1 MLFGRM
7 YPSTAAGLGAIRG
20 LTFCGRNDMV
30 VLVSWHRP
38 FAEPTE
44 LPEGKKLFTLR
55 DAALYITKLPKPST
69 MPQSGRRL
77 WRRSCWLSN
86 VMGQPCSRELVL
98 CGRSTGTSSA
108 CSTPTGKTRIGD
120 VGSWRGIDET
130 DHPGVRLIHRALHEC
145 RPLRYHAHVRVSLRV
160 ACGDRIHVHDDRPR
174 LPLPR
179 C

>member
-7 YPSTAAGLGAIRG
+7 YPGTAAGLGAIRG

-30 VLVSWHRP
+30 VLVSWDRP

-69 MPQSGRRL
+69 MPQSGRQL

-86 VMGQPCSRELVL
+86 VMG
-98 CGRSTGTSSA
+98 
-108 CSTPTGKTRIGD
+108 PTMFARIGMM
-120 VGSWRGIDET
+120 
-130 DHPGVRLIHRALHEC
+130 RALNRHVE
-145 RPLRYHAHVRVSLRV
+145 RVFIRHVRKKHWGKRKL
-160 ACGDRIHVHDDRPR
+160 AHDR
-174 LPLPR
+174 
-179 C
+179 